1 MSNELTNVLLMTIWF
16 QLLSIT
22 YILRKKKNEQE

>member
-16 QLLSIT
+16 QLISIT
-22 YILRKKKNEQE
+22 YILRKKNNDQQ